1 MRQLTLTGTQ
11 QLEWWEVP
19 APRLEDD
26 KQALVRPDCVARC
39 DLDLYM
45 YLGVYTRKPP
55 YAFGHEMVGTVVD
68 IGAAVQSVQ
77 PGQRV
82 VVPFQI
88 SCGECKPCRRGWSN
102 ACASVAPMAGY
113 GLGTHPD
120 GDWGGALSD
129 LVRVPFADAM
139 LLPLPEGVSAEAACG
154 AGDNIADGFRTV
166 APLLARFPNEP
177 VLIVGGLAQSVGLY
191 AVLAALALKS
201 SRVVYADSDSGRL
214 AKAATLGAE
223 VRTVDFSRQEADA
236 DRYLI
241 TVDAAAT
248 PEGVA
253 FALRST
259 AACGFCTS
267 VSGGLGSSTSV
278 PLGSMYLKGVTHE
291 VSRVHSRDVM
301 PTVLEHICCGKLD
314 PLSVGARIMAFAE
327 ARAAMGEADI
337 KLIFKRDD

>member
-11 QLEWWEVP
+11 QLEWWDVP
-19 APRLEDD
+19 APRLEND

-39 DLDLYM
+39 DLDVYM

-55 YAFGHEMVGTVVD
+55 YAFGHEMVGTVIDV
-68 IGAAVQSVQ
+68 GSAVKTVQ

-88 SCGECKPCRRGWSN
+88 SCGDCRACVRGWSN
-102 ACASVAPMAGY
+102 ACTSVAPMAGY

-120 GDWGGALSD
+120 RDWGGALSD

-139 LLPLPEGVSAEAACG
+139 LMTLPEGVSAEAACG

-166 APLLARFPNEP
+166 APLLARFPKES
-177 VLIVGGLAQSVGLY
+177 VLVVGGLAQSVGLY
-191 AVLAALALKS
+191 AVLAAVALGS
-201 SRVVYADSDSGRL
+201 SRVVYVDSDPARL
-214 AKAATLGAE
+214 LQAAALGAE
-223 VRTVDFSRQEADA
+223 VHNIDFTRQEADA

-248 PEGVA
+248 PEGLA

-267 VSGGLGSSTSV
+267 VSGGLGSNASL

-314 PLSVGARIMAFAE
+314 PLAISAHILNFE
-327 ARAAMGEADI
+327 AAPTAMGNGDI
-337 KLIFKRDD
+337 KLIFKREA